1 MVELLGQVQSNF
13 LSLNSNWFWVD
24 QPKFE
29 LVELLE
35 SNTSNGSQ
43 FEVEIGEIW
52 PIEAILHKK
61 HVVMRLH
68 TGPITF
74 GCLGSFLGLF
84 LGTFFG
90 GDWTFQGF
98 SIFNNPNL

>member
-1 MVELLGQVQSNF
+1 MIHQVAILHGFSTLTQ
-13 LSLNSNWFWVD
+13 
-24 QPKFE
+24 
-29 LVELLE
+29 E

-84 LGTFFG
+84 LGSF
-90 GDWTFQGF
+90 
-98 SIFNNPNL
+98 

>member
-1 MVELLGQVQSNF
+1 MWCTLDRTYGESWYKAVNF
-13 LSLNSNWFWVD
+13 HDSPSSYTAWILNLDSTLT
-24 QPKFE
+24 Q
-29 LVELLE
+29 E

-52 PIEAILHKK
+52 PIEAILRKK

-84 LGTFFG
+84 LGSFF
-90 GDWTFQGF
+90 W
-98 SIFNNPNL
+98 